1 MSQTA
6 ANSLTV
12 PAPGTYTIDPG
23 RSTITFRTRH
33 VFGLA
38 GVDGSFSVLSG
49 RIRIAAEAA
58 ESDATAVI
66 DAASFTTGNDTRDN
80 VVRSDKYLAT
90 AAHPHISFT
99 SDAVRE
105 SQGSYSLHGE
115 LTVRATTR
123 PVELLIEEARSEPR
137 SGAEE
142 ISFRATTK
150 IDRYAFGITA
160 DKGMT
165 ARYLTL
171 TLDIVASTA

>member
-6 ANSLTV
+6 ANPLTL
-12 PAPGTYTIDPG
+12 PAPGTYTIDPS

-49 RIRIAAEAA
+49 RIRVAAEAA

-66 DAASFTTGNDTRDN
+66 DANSFTTGNGTRDG

-90 AAHPHISFT
+90 AAHPHITFT

-105 SQGSYSLHGE
+105 SQGIYTLHGE
-115 LTVRATTR
+115 LTVRGTTR
-123 PVELLIEEARSEPR
+123 PVELLIEQSQN
-137 SGAEE
+137 GADG
-142 ISFRATTK
+142 ISLRATTK

-165 ARYLTL
+165 ARYLIL
-171 TLDIVASTA
+171 TLDVVASPA

>member
-1 MSQTA
+1 MSKTA

-58 ESDATAVI
+58 ESGATAVI
-66 DAASFTTGNDTRDN
+66 DAASFTTGNDTRDK

-115 LTVRATTR
+115 LTVRGTTR
-123 PVELLIEEARSEPR
+123 PVELLIEQAR

>member
-1 MSQTA
+1 MSQTE
-6 ANSLTV
+6 ANALTV

-23 RSTITFRTRH
+23 RSSIAFRTRH

-49 RIRIAAEAA
+49 QIRVADEAA
-58 ESDATAVI
+58 ESGATAVI
-66 DAASFTTGNDTRDN
+66 DANSFTTGNGTRDD

-90 AAHPHISFT
+90 ATHPHITFT

-105 SQGSYSLHGE
+105 AQGSYTLHGE

-123 PVELLIEEARSEPR
+123 PVELLIEQSR
-137 SGAEE
+137 SGPDG

-165 ARYLTL
+165 ARYLIL
-171 TLDIVASTA
+171 TLDVVASPA

>member
-12 PAPGTYTIDPG
+12 PAPGTYTIDPE

-58 ESDATAVI
+58 ESDATAVV
-66 DAASFTTGNDTRDN
+66 DAASFTTGNDTRDK

-99 SDAVRE
+99 SDVVRE
-105 SQGSYSLHGE
+105 SQGSYTLHGE

-123 PVELLIEEARSEPR
+123 PVELLIEQSS

-165 ARYLTL
+165 ARHLTL
-171 TLDIVASTA
+171 TLDVVASPA

>member
-6 ANSLTV
+6 ANPLTV
-12 PAPGTYTIDPG
+12 PAPGTYTIDSD
-23 RSTITFRTRH
+23 RSAITFRTRH

-49 RIRIAAEAA
+49 QIRVAAEVT
-58 ESDATAVI
+58 ESGARAVI
-66 DAASFTTGNDTRDN
+66 DANSFTTGNDSRDK

-105 SQGSYSLHGE
+105 SQGAYTLHGE
-115 LTVRATTR
+115 LTVRATTQ
-123 PVELLIEEARSEPR
+123 PVELSIEQSEIR
-137 SGAEE
+137 AGG

-165 ARYLTL
+165 ARYLIL
-171 TLDIVASTA
+171 TLDIVASPA

>member
-23 RSTITFRTRH
+23 RSSITFRTRH

-49 RIRIAAEAA
+49 RIRLADEAA

-66 DAASFTTGNDTRDN
+66 DATSFTTGNDTRDK

-90 AAHPHISFT
+90 GTHPHISFT

-105 SQGSYSLHGE
+105 SQGDYALHGE
-115 LTVRATTR
+115 LTVRGTTR
-123 PVELLIEEARSEPR
+123 PVELLIEHSDTRA
-137 SGAEE
+137 GE
-142 ISFRATTK
+142 IIFRATTK
-150 IDRYAFGITA
+150 IDRYAFGVTA

-165 ARYLTL
+165 ARYLNL
-171 TLDIVASTA
+171 TLDVVASPA